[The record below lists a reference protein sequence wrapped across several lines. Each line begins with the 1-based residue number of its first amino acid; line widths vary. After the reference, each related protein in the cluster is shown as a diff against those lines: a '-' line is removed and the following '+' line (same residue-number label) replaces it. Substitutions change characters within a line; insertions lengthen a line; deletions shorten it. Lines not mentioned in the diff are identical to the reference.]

1 MKKISMLVGLLTIP
15 VGLMAQVGQLLTIED
30 CYTLAKQNY
39 PLIKQRALIQKTSAY
54 SVENA
59 AKGYLPQL
67 TLSGQAT
74 YQNQTVD
81 FSESAL
87 GAVIP
92 PNVALPK
99 ISKDQYK
106 VTGQVDQLIYDGG
119 AIKYT
124 QEARRTDAAIQEQNL
139 EVSLYAL
146 RERVNQ
152 LFFGI
157 ALIDEQLKQTD
168 LRKADI
174 QSGVDKTQG
183 ALTNGTAFRS
193 SLNELKAELIRA
205 DQATTELKASRRA
218 YVTMLGALINL
229 SLNDSTVFVRPQPI
243 TLSVQVNRPELT
255 LYENQKRIYDVQEK
269 QLQAAYRPKVS
280 AFFQENYGR
289 PTFNIINNTFD
300 FFWIGGIRLNWS
312 LSSLY
317 TTHRNDVQLLAINR
331 QNVDVQ
337 RETFLFNTNLSLAQ
351 QSSEVQKYQDLIAQD
366 NQIVDLRASVK
377 NSANAQLQNGVITSH
392 DYINQVNAEN
402 EARQNLI
409 LHQIQLLQAQYTHKN
424 TSGN

>member
-15 VGLMAQVGQLLTIED
+15 VGLLAQAGQSLTIED

-218 YVTMLGALINL
+218 YVTMLGALINQP
-229 SLNDSTVFVRPQPI
+229 LNDSTVFVRPQPI
-243 TLSVQVNRPELT
+243 TLSAQVNRPELT

-300 FFWIGGIRLNWS
+300 FFWIGGIRLNWA

-331 QNVDVQ
+331 QNVDIQ

-351 QSSEVQKYQDLIAQD
+351 QSSDVQKYQDLIAQD

>member
-15 VGLMAQVGQLLTIED
+15 VGLMAQVGQSLTIED